1 MFALLFI
8 AAAASAAQIAPVAAS
23 RVSSGAS
30 VQARATI
37 RIVQGTSA
45 SARNWNAPDGRNSA
59 SDGQKHEVLFREAD
73 GRTVTLR
80 LFEHE

>member
-8 AAAASAAQIAPVAAS
+8 AAAAPVPQIATVTASKEPPVSA
-23 RVSSGAS
+23 
-30 VQARATI
+30 QQRATI

-45 SARNWNAPDGRNSA
+45 SAKDWDAPDGRNPA
-59 SDGQKHEVLFREAD
+59 VDGQKHEVLLREAD
-73 GRTVTLR
+73 GRTIRLR

>member
-8 AAAASAAQIAPVAAS
+8 AAAAPVPQIATVIASKEPPV
-23 RVSSGAS
+23 S

-45 SARNWNAPDGRNSA
+45 SAKDWDAPDGRNPA
-59 SDGQKHEVLFREAD
+59 VDGQKNEVLLKEAD
-73 GRTVTLR
+73 GRTIRLR